1 MVGAPVAVREGEGQR
16 FSPRQV
22 EVLDVVEAV
31 FLREGV
37 DGVRIGEL
45 AAEASCSRSTLYEL
59 APTREALLLLV
70 LDRVLRRSMRRGA
83 EAIEAAADPVD
94 RVRAMLA
101 SGALDFAALGPQFLE
116 AVREHPPSQRLFDRR
131 LAEDDRCGLARWPLR
146 SQKRISFSVCAGA
159 FGDAV
164 DQGLFR
170 PVKPR
175 IVAEAIIGIVM
186 RFTDPKA
193 DRSSEPTSAADLADM
208 VDVFVEGLRA
218 P

>member
-1 MVGAPVAVREGEGQR
+1 VGASVAVREGEQPR

-131 LAEDDRCGLARWPLR
+131 LAEGRDALQGLIA
-146 SQKRISFSVCAGA
+146 
-159 FGDAV
+159 DAV